1 MFSSSKRLTY
11 SLYLKYFF
19 KHLIDHL
26 QPNLG
31 GADYMRETSSKIRT
45 LLYLS
50 LESNRLLDI

>member
-11 SLYLKYFF
+11 SLYLKYFL

-31 GADYMRETSSKIRT
+31 GADYMRETSSLPKRIKNQNVT
-45 LLYLS
+45 LLVPAK
-50 LESNRLLDI
+50 